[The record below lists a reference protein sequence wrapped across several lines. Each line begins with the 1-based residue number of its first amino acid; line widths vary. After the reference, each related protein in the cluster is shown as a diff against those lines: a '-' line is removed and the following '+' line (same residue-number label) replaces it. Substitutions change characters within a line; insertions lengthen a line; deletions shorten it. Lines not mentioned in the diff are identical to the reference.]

1 MGAGRLVIAASLCVL
16 ALSAA
21 MPAAAPLP
29 AGVVGVQVSQA
40 ASKDVRSAAN
50 ALRRA
55 KTAQR
60 RARRA
65 DKRAKQALRVA
76 RRLVTS
82 AKILDGAVTAA
93 DIADGAVQA
102 SEIAT
107 DAVGAAEIAPDAVGS
122 SELAANAVSSA
133 EILTATIVGGAGGD
147 IAPETITAGELAVD
161 AVGASEIAPDA
172 VGPSELAPGAVTAA
186 EISANSIAIEDIAQS
201 VWSSAHAAGT
211 LAGRPAAASSNDG
224 FLYFATNDNGGT
236 LYRSNGSSWVKVAPG
251 ATQAPATPENIAM
264 VTPDDANVTW
274 SGMPSAPTEFMSS
287 PRYRTKYDLSNA
299 SQARIVVRV
308 QVAGA
313 GAAEIGAQYATDELA
328 AWDYLDGSSGPSVNV
343 GSSGTK
349 VSPWVSL
356 AGGAKADV
364 YLRIVG
370 LNGAGVG
377 TDTTFGQIS
386 IQARQ

>member
-1 MGAGRLVIAASLCVL
+1 MGAGRLVIAASICVL
-16 ALSAA
+16 ALSVA
-21 MPAAAPLP
+21 LP
-29 AGVVGVQVSQA
+29 FDGTMRSGVVGVDVSEA
-40 ASKDVRSAAN
+40 ASKSARPAAN

-93 DIADGAVQA
+93 DIADGAVES

-122 SELAANAVSSA
+122 SELATNAVTSA
-133 EILTATIVGGAGGD
+133 EILAATIVGGAGGD

-172 VGPSELAPGAVTAA
+172 VGPSELAPGGVTAA
-186 EISANSIAIEDIAQS
+186 EISANSIGIDDIAQS

-211 LAGRPAAASSNDG
+211 LAGRPAASSSNDG

-236 LYRSNGSSWVKVAPG
+236 LYRSNGSSWVKAAPG
-251 ATQAPATPENIAM
+251 ATQAPATPESITM
-264 VTPDDANVTW
+264 VNPGSSEVTW
-274 SGMPSAPTEFMSS
+274 SGMPAALTEFLGSF
-287 PRYRTKYDLSNA
+287 RYRTKYDLSNA
-299 SQARIVVRV
+299 SQARIIVRV
-308 QVAGA
+308 QTGGAAGA
-313 GAAEIGAQYATDELA
+313 EIRAQYSTDEVV
-328 AWDYLDGSSGPSVNV
+328 WDYLDGGSEPSVNV
-343 GSSGTK
+343 GSPGTK
-349 VSPWVSL
+349 VSSWVNL
-356 AGGAKADV
+356 ATPAKGDV
-364 YLRIVG
+364 FLRVVG
-370 LNGAGVG
+370 ENGSGFG
-377 TDTTFGQIS
+377 TDPAFGQIS
-386 IQARQ
+386 IQVRQ